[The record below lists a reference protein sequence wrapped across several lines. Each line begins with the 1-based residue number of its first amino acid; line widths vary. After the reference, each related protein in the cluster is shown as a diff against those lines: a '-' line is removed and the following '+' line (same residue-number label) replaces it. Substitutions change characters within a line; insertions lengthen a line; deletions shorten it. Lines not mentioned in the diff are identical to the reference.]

1 MKLKLKRNIKIAY
14 ILIFFSSLYF
24 YSHVGTLYL
33 QARGLD
39 LSQVAILTSV
49 LTIGILLFEIPT
61 GLIADKIG
69 RKKSVVIA
77 IFIQALGEYLY
88 FFANNFIH
96 FILISLLAGIGF
108 AFLSGALDALI
119 YESVEKKNKE
129 KKFTQI
135 MGNITALH
143 QTAFFLGPLIG
154 SLIIQ
159 KSELSD
165 YLRGILVTAFMV
177 TIAFIASLFLF
188 ENKKP
193 RSQIERSRKL
203 LIDSFKGIFQNKN
216 LLYIASVGIF
226 TYLFRGFIESFY
238 QPYFIE
244 NGFSAVM
251 IGVSLSLGALLSALV
266 LKNINFFLKK
276 LKPKLFII
284 LTFYLPGLLFILFGL
299 NVNKLLLIPIFLL
312 IFALTIARDPIL
324 ANLVNKNVENR
335 IRATTISVINMGGN
349 IYRSLV
355 GIIFGSIAEKDMGN
369 SFVIIGIVII
379 VSNLIFN
386 TFGKVPKLMVK

>member
-1 MKLKLKRNIKIAY
+1 
-14 ILIFFSSLYF
+14 
-24 YSHVGTLYL
+24 
-33 QARGLD
+33 
-39 LSQVAILTSV
+39 
-49 LTIGILLFEIPT
+49 
-61 GLIADKIG
+61 
-69 RKKSVVIA
+69 
-77 IFIQALGEYLY
+77 
-88 FFANNFIH
+88 
-96 FILISLLAGIGF
+96 
-108 AFLSGALDALI
+108 
-119 YESVEKKNKE
+119 
-129 KKFTQI
+129 
-135 MGNITALH
+135 
-143 QTAFFLGPLIG
+143 
-154 SLIIQ
+154 
-159 KSELSD
+159 
-165 YLRGILVTAFMV
+165 
-177 TIAFIASLFLF
+177 
-188 ENKKP
+188 
-193 RSQIERSRKL
+193 
-203 LIDSFKGIFQNKN
+203 
-216 LLYIASVGIF
+216 
-226 TYLFRGFIESFY
+226 
-238 QPYFIE
+238 
-244 NGFSAVM
+244 
-251 IGVSLSLGALLSALV
+251 LGALLSALV